1 MLTHYTKLE
10 VVSKILANGFA
21 WIPNSRN
28 LISILV
34 PNHDFSE
41 REPQHFGMI
50 SFTENQP
57 TDSQR
62 HRKQFGDFGICV
74 SDAWAH
80 RNNVTRVIYVAEE
93 GATLEAWKSLF
104 AAGYRE
110 VRARVA
116 NPEDTG
122 LLMAYHNKAIAGIC
136 GATVWAS
143 LLQLYEYMEPEEN
156 SYQREWRMV
165 NSLPDYSLDKPKHE
179 LIRQVSPPQG
189 WATVMNLVQISSAD
203 IDGFVCPSG
212 QRNALVNVLPPSC
225 RGIPITTI

>member
-10 VVSKILANGFA
+10 VVSQILANGFA

-28 LISILV
+28 LISTLV
-34 PNHDFSE
+34 PNHDFSK

-57 TDSQR
+57 AHSQS

-74 SDAWAH
+74 SAAWAH
-80 RNNVTRVIYVAEE
+80 RNDVNRVIYVAKE
-93 GATLEAWKSLF
+93 GATLEAWKGLF

-110 VRARVA
+110 VHARVA
-116 NPEDTG
+116 DPEDTG
-122 LLMAYHNKAIAGIC
+122 LLMAYHNKAVAGIC
-136 GATVWAS
+136 GAAVWAS

-156 SYQREWRMV
+156 SHQREWRMV
-165 NSLPDYSLDKPKHE
+165 NSIPDYSLDKPKHE

-189 WATVMNLVQISSAD
+189 WAKHLNLVQISSTD
-203 IDGFVCPSG
+203 IDGFVCPAA
-212 QRNALVNVLPPSC
+212 QRDALINALPNSC
-225 RGIPITTI
+225 KNIPITVV